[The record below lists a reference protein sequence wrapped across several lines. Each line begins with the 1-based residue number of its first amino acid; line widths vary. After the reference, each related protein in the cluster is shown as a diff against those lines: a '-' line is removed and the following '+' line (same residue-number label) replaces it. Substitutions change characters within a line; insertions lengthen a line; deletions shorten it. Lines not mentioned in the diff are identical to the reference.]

1 MPDPDAAAGSHSI
14 RQTVRVS
21 EDTVRTGAARQLSV
35 GSASVAVGLGVF
47 GLATFVYLGVVGRD
61 LGPGDYAPVSLSF
74 TLVNALGLGLFFP
87 VEQETSRLMAFRRA
101 HGAPAPSLRHVLRYL
116 AIAWLLIAAVAIV
129 ANRPIATALL
139 AGEPSMVPVTAA
151 ALAALGVEYLVRGTL
166 SGSGR
171 FLRYGAQLAVDGG
184 ARAGLALLV
193 MITGRGSI
201 LTYGLV
207 LVVAPL
213 LSAVLTVSLPAV
225 RWLRDTPTSV
235 GRTPMGALVG
245 TTVSSQLVANS
256 GPLAIAVLAG
266 PVERAGAGS
275 FVSAITVGRI
285 PLFLFAAVQ
294 AAFLPTLSGLVARRA
309 VEEFGQTLRMALWAT
324 AGVGLAGVIGVAL
337 VGEWFLHLVYG
348 PSFTV
353 AYLDLNLVAVSGA
366 LFMLAQACA
375 QAVLSHRR
383 DTLGLVG
390 WVTGLAATAVALLL
404 PLPLTTRV
412 AAALTIGAAVSAL
425 AHGTVLAVTVRA
437 WAGGRG

>member
-1 MPDPDAAAGSHSI
+1 
-14 RQTVRVS
+14 VS
-21 EDTVRTGAARQLSV
+21 EDTARTGAARQLSV

-61 LGPGDYAPVSLSF
+61 LGPADYAPVSLAF

-101 HGAPAPSLRHVLRYL
+101 HEAPAPSLRHVLRYL
-116 AIAWLLIAAVAIV
+116 AVAWLVIAVVALV
-129 ANRPIATALL
+129 ASRPIATSLL
-139 AGEPSMVPVTAA
+139 AGEPSMVPVTAG

-171 FLRYGAQLAVDGG
+171 FLRYGAQLAIDGG

-193 MITGRGSI
+193 MATGHGSI
-201 LTYGLV
+201 LAYGLV

-213 LSAVLTVSLPAV
+213 LAAALTVSLTAV
-225 RWLRDTPTSV
+225 RWLREAPTST
-235 GRTPMGALVG
+235 GRTPIAALVG
-245 TTVSSQLVANS
+245 TTVTSQLVANA

-294 AAFLPTLSGLVARRA
+294 AAFLPTLSGLVARQA
-309 VEEFGQTLRMALWAT
+309 VEEFRQTLTIALWAT
-324 AGVGLAGVIGVAL
+324 AGVGIAGVVGVAL
-337 VGEWFLHLVYG
+337 IGEWFLHLIYG
-348 PSFTV
+348 PRFTV
-353 AYLDLNLVAVSGA
+353 AAVDLNLVAVSGA
-366 LFMLAQACA
+366 VFMLAQACA

-390 WVTGLAATAVALLL
+390 WAAGLLATVLALWL

-412 AAALTIGAAVSAL
+412 AVALTVGAVVSAV
-425 AHGTVLAVTVRA
+425 AHGTVLTVTVRA
-437 WAGGRG
+437 WAGGHR

>member
-1 MPDPDAAAGSHSI
+1 MG
-14 RQTVRVS
+14 QTVGVS
-21 EDTVRTGAARQLSV
+21 EETGGAGAARQLSV

-61 LGPGDYAPVSLSF
+61 LGPADYAPVSLAF

-87 VEQETSRLMAFRRA
+87 VEQETARLMAFRRA

-116 AIAWLLIAAVAIV
+116 GIAWLAIAVVALV
-129 ANRPIATALL
+129 ARGPIARSFL

-151 ALAALGVEYLVRGTL
+151 ALGALGVEYLVRGTL

-193 MITGRGSI
+193 MATGRGSV
-201 LTYGLV
+201 LAFGLV

-213 LSAVLTVSLPAV
+213 LAAAVTVSMAAI
-225 RWLRDTPTSV
+225 RWLREAPTATGPTPIA
-235 GRTPMGALVG
+235 ALVG
-245 TTVSSQLVANS
+245 TTVTSQLVANA
-256 GPLAIAVLAG
+256 GPLAISALAG

-275 FVSAITVGRI
+275 FVSAITVARI

-309 VEEFGQTLRMALWAT
+309 VDEFRQTLRVALWAT
-324 AGVGLAGVIGVAL
+324 LGVGVAGVVGVAL
-337 VGEWFLHLVYG
+337 VGEWFLHLIYG
-348 PSFTV
+348 PLFTV
-353 AYLDLNLVAVSGA
+353 ALLDLDLVALSGA
-366 LFMLAQACA
+366 VFMLAQACA

-390 WVTGLAATAVALLL
+390 WAAGLLATVASLWL

-412 AAALTIGAAVSAL
+412 ATALVVGATVSTVV
-425 AHGTVLAVTVRA
+425 HGTVLIITVRA
-437 WAGGRG
+437 WAEGHR